1 MPSRPS
7 LEAVRGVD
15 ERSRQ
20 SQVPRCVHT
29 SMAQIIDL
37 EAVRRRRDET
47 KVARRVSLRAHER
60 GVGDAFDLALR
71 RLVDR
76 WDEPENALETLAR
89 AAEVSGLKLDD
100 VLDAAYDPRRDDELA
115 PSPRRFR
122 RAR

>member
-1 MPSRPS
+1 
-7 LEAVRGVD
+7 
-15 ERSRQ
+15 
-20 SQVPRCVHT
+20 
-29 SMAQIIDL
+29 MAQIIDL
-37 EAVRRRRDET
+37 EAARRRRDDA

-60 GVGDAFDLALR
+60 GVGDAFDLALH

-76 WDEPENALETLAR
+76 WNEPADELETLAR

-115 PSPRRFR
+115 PPSRRFR